1 MRKLEGDRYGKYIY
15 SFSGLYFFNS
25 IPINDIWNRGGWW
38 YIMKVLS
45 QDGQILTDGT
55 LEILPEYYTEK
66 EVEEMGVD
74 EEEIKGWVIA
84 HPCEGRILR
93 MGTYESYEEAK
104 NEMTK
109 IVNACAEG
117 EKIFKM

>member
-1 MRKLEGDRYGKYIY
+1 
-15 SFSGLYFFNS
+15 
-25 IPINDIWNRGGWW
+25 
-38 YIMKVLS
+38 MKVLS

-66 EVEEMGVD
+66 EVEETGVNY
-74 EEEIKGWVIA
+74 EEIKGWVIA

-117 EKIFKM
+117 KRIFKM

>member
-1 MRKLEGDRYGKYIY
+1 MY
-15 SFSGLYFFNS
+15 
-25 IPINDIWNRGGWW
+25 
-38 YIMKVLS
+38 VLS

-66 EVEEMGVD
+66 EVEEIGVD

-84 HPCEGRILR
+84 QPCEGRILR

-109 IVNACAEG
+109 IVNACGNG

>member
-1 MRKLEGDRYGKYIY
+1 
-15 SFSGLYFFNS
+15 
-25 IPINDIWNRGGWW
+25 
-38 YIMKVLS
+38 
-45 QDGQILTDGT
+45 
-55 LEILPEYYTEK
+55 
-66 EVEEMGVD
+66 MGVD

-109 IVNACAEG
+109 IVNACANGKEIVRMQVG
-117 EKIFKM
+117 GYDIRIRK

>member
-1 MRKLEGDRYGKYIY
+1 
-15 SFSGLYFFNS
+15 
-25 IPINDIWNRGGWW
+25 
-38 YIMKVLS
+38 
-45 QDGQILTDGT
+45 
-55 LEILPEYYTEK
+55 
-66 EVEEMGVD
+66 MGVD

-117 EKIFKM
+117 KKIFKM

>member
-1 MRKLEGDRYGKYIY
+1 MY
-15 SFSGLYFFNS
+15 
-25 IPINDIWNRGGWW
+25 
-38 YIMKVLS
+38 VLS
-45 QDGQILTDGT
+45 QDGQILTDGV
-55 LEILPEYYTEK
+55 LEILREYYTEK
-66 EVEEMGVD
+66 EIEEKGVD
-74 EEEIKGWVIA
+74 SEEIKGWVIA

-117 EKIFKM
+117 KEIFKM

>member
-1 MRKLEGDRYGKYIY
+1 MY
-15 SFSGLYFFNS
+15 
-25 IPINDIWNRGGWW
+25 
-38 YIMKVLS
+38 VLS

-55 LEILPEYYTEK
+55 LEILPEYYTEQ
-66 EVEEMGVD
+66 EIEETGVE

-117 EKIFKM
+117 KEIYKM

>member
-1 MRKLEGDRYGKYIY
+1 
-15 SFSGLYFFNS
+15 
-25 IPINDIWNRGGWW
+25 
-38 YIMKVLS
+38 MKVLS
-45 QDGQILTDGT
+45 QDGQILTEGT

-84 HPCEGRILR
+84 HPREGRIMR
-93 MGTYESYEEAK
+93 MGTYESKTKKK

-117 EKIFKM
+117 KEIYKM